1 MLNSISLQVYNST
14 SFDEYFEFLI
24 LSLFK
29 STLQNQRFG
38 VQTIGQ
44 TIGHCFKY
52 PRGKSYANLLNKQF
66 TLLFHVMF
74 FKVTVH

>member
-24 LSLFK
+24 FSLFK

-38 VQTIGQ
+38 V
-44 TIGHCFKY
+44 
-52 PRGKSYANLLNKQF
+52 
-66 TLLFHVMF
+66 
-74 FKVTVH
+74 